1 MKTWKFGI
9 IGAGLIADF
18 HARAITD
25 IDNAEL
31 SGFCD
36 IAPAIHMI
44 DMLCDLMPPVES
56 VQAYTAT
63 LGHQIEAEDTATA
76 ILRFSNGALGVIYGS
91 TASYPGQYK
100 RFEIT
105 GTKGTVVYLE
115 DSFTIWEFADKRDE
129 DDEILKQYAHVSRTG
144 GGVADPAE
152 ISHKYH
158 TNNFKAFIE
167 ALDTGGKFSLDG
179 SEARK
184 AVEVILAIYRSA
196 REQKC
201 IKL

>member
-1 MKTWKFGI
+1 M
-9 IGAGLIADF
+9 
-18 HARAITD
+18 
-25 IDNAEL
+25 NQ
-31 SGFCD
+31 S
-36 IAPAIHMI
+36 IHMI
-44 DMLCDLMPPVES
+44 DMLCDLMGDIES

-63 LGHQIEAEDTATA
+63 LGHQIQAEDTATA
-76 ILRFSNGALGVIYGS
+76 VLRFSNGALGVIYGS

-115 DSFTIWEFADKRDE
+115 DSFTTWEFVDKRDE
-129 DDEILKQYAHVSRTG
+129 DDEILKQYGQVSQTG
-144 GGVADPAE
+144 GGVADPAA

-158 TNNFKAFIE
+158 MNNFKAFIE
-167 ALDTGGKFSLDG
+167 ALETGGKFSLDG

-184 AVEVILAIYRSA
+184 AVEVILAIYKSA
-196 REQKC
+196 KEQKC